1 MKAQHPQQSAKHSS
15 WAYAEQHTEEEP
27 ALLQARRRAESLGV
41 HPVSQGVAALLTV
54 LAASAKA
61 QALVEVG
68 TGVGVSSLALL
79 RGATPDAVL
88 TSIDYEADHIQAAR
102 ETFRDARLPSARTR
116 LITGRAQQVLARL
129 TTGGYDLVFVDAE
142 AAHAV
147 EYAEQGIRL
156 LRPSGLLIIN
166 DALDHDRL
174 PRPAVREE
182 TTQRMRELERLVLEE
197 DRLSTA
203 MLGAGTGLLVAA
215 RR

>member
-1 MKAQHPQQSAKHSS
+1 MKAQHPQHSAKHSS

-41 HPVSQGVAALLTV
+41 QPVSQGVASLLTV

-61 QALVEVG
+61 QAMVEVG

-102 ETFRDARLPSARTR
+102 ETFRDARLASARTR
-116 LITGRAQQVLARL
+116 LITGRAEQVLARL

-142 AAHAV
+142 ATHAV
-147 EYAEQGIRL
+147 EYAVQGIRL
-156 LRPSGLLIIN
+156 LRPSGLLIVN
-166 DALDHDRL
+166 DALDHDRV

-182 TTQRMRELERLVLEE
+182 TTQRMRELERRVLEK
-197 DRLSTA
+197 DRLRTA
-203 MLGAGTGLLVAA
+203 MLGVGTGLLVAA
-215 RR
+215 RS